1 MPLGAY
7 AGRDRQHQGWPLR
20 DSQHAPSA
28 HRCPFALWRAA
39 PAPSPF
45 PVPTPTHSVAVNSV
59 CFSRRFNASR
69 AGPVHLLICHRHTP
83 SSTTVPEGRPRK
95 ATFSHTSSRADP
107 SPSKICRTATVGSW
121 PLGVGGG
128 SEAGQQRNSTGALAL
143 LVFLGGPCNTI
154 SKYKSKSIK
163 GADTLP
169 PSPSSAH
176 LYSSIPQSLCLG
188 DPKREE

>member
-1 MPLGAY
+1 MQAGTDSTRGGLSGTLNMLHLPIGVPLPSGGLHLPLAHFLSPHPRTLWLSTVSASLDGLTYQGQAQFTCWFAY
-7 AGRDRQHQGWPLR
+7 PQLG
-20 DSQHAPSA
+20 
-28 HRCPFALWRAA
+28 
-39 PAPSPF
+39 
-45 PVPTPTHSVAVNSV
+45 
-59 CFSRRFNASR
+59 
-69 AGPVHLLICHRHTP
+69 HTP

-95 ATFSHTSSRADP
+95 ATFSHASSRADP